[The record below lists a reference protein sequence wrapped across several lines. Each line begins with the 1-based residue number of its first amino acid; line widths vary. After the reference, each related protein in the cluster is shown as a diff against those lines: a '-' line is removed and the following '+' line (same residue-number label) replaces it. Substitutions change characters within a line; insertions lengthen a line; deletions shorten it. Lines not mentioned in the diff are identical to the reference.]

1 MDSIAL
7 LESRRLRAT
16 SGLDRR
22 HRSALGQFFTPAQ
35 VARYMAALLR
45 FRRNDAVRLLDAGA
59 GIGLLTAAV
68 AARRGSRPIHAT
80 CYELEPRFQSE
91 LQATL
96 HTLPNVSAVIEPQ
109 DFIAHA
115 VQLLTTA
122 PRPDYTHVILNPP
135 YKKIGRRSSYRSHLR
150 TLGLET
156 GNLYAGFLACAVALC
171 RRGAQI
177 VAIVPRSFMNGL
189 YFKPFRCWF
198 LDRVAIT
205 HIHVFER
212 RDQAFSDDRVL
223 QENVILRAV
232 VGGRQRAVTITAAR
246 DASFA
251 GLQRCVRPFAQVVI
265 PGEPERFLHIPT
277 PGAAEPRNLP
287 GHPLRELGLEVST
300 GPVVDF
306 RLREQLR
313 MQPEP
318 GAVPLLYAAHFQT
331 GVLQWPGTGRKPS
344 AIVRNAATE
353 RWLWPRGSY
362 VVLRRLSSK
371 EEKRRIVA
379 CLVDEAALP
388 EAKVGFENHLNVFHQ
403 GRKGLPREL
412 ARGLMAYLNS
422 QAVDDYFRSFSG
434 QTQVNA
440 TDLRH
445 LRYPS
450 RAELCALA
458 KERP

>member
-1 MDSIAL
+1 
-7 LESRRLRAT
+7 
-16 SGLDRR
+16 
-22 HRSALGQFFTPAQ
+22 
-35 VARYMAALLR
+35 
-45 FRRNDAVRLLDAGA
+45 
-59 GIGLLTAAV
+59 
-68 AARRGSRPIHAT
+68 
-80 CYELEPRFQSE
+80 
-91 LQATL
+91 
-96 HTLPNVSAVIEPQ
+96 
-109 DFIAHA
+109 
-115 VQLLTTA
+115 
-122 PRPDYTHVILNPP
+122 
-135 YKKIGRRSSYRSHLR
+135 
-150 TLGLET
+150 
-156 GNLYAGFLACAVALC
+156 
-171 RRGAQI
+171 
-177 VAIVPRSFMNGL
+177 MNGL

-412 ARGLMAYLNS
+412 ARLVDLAHAALAEQAHDLIGADPLSEHRRPGLPLA
-422 QAVDDYFRSFSG
+422 
-434 QTQVNA
+434 
-440 TDLRH
+440 
-445 LRYPS
+445 S
-450 RAELCALA
+450 RATGGGSRAQCRPGAPVAVENGSSLRTLYRPFAPLRRRRTAL
-458 KERP
+458 